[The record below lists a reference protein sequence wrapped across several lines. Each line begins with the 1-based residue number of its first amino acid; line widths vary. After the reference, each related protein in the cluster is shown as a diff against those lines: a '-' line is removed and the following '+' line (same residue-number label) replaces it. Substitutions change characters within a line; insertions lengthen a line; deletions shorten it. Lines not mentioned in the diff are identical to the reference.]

1 MKRKLI
7 PRFFLVYLFLIG
19 ISILLVSTF
28 SNQYLQSIFIKEKQN
43 VLQEEANFLIKQY
56 IKQTDSNHLITPS
69 LQSAIHE
76 KYQLSHI
83 QLWICKKDGTLLY
96 TYPKLTKNIL
106 NSNVKKLLHLSSSQ
120 LQNPI
125 QKVENSS
132 IFSSEMLTVG
142 EPIFLN
148 KEQVGFLFL
157 HAPTSD
163 LSSTLSQIKVIVY
176 AGFLLLLFLIFLLLL
191 NFSRRILF
199 PLGEI
204 NHAAREYA
212 KGNFETTIPVER
224 HDEIGELVDSL
235 HFMASELSK
244 SEQYRKEFISNI
256 SHDFRS
262 PLTSIKGY
270 LEAMLDGTIP
280 KELYERYLSVLLDE
294 TTRLTKLTEG
304 LVALKTFNG
313 NAPILHITS
322 FDIIKAIK
330 RTRNTLE
337 GQCEKKNISIQIS
350 SPITYCMV
358 DADKTKIQQVLYNLI
373 DNAIK
378 FSNSNGEITITL
390 KELGQHRISI
400 SVKDNGIGIPRSEQT
415 RIWERFYKV
424 DNSRGKDKKSHGIG
438 LAITKEIIHAHNEQ
452 INLISTENVGSEF
465 VFTLPKTKS

>member
-1 MKRKLI
+1 MKRKLV
-7 PRFFLVYLFLIG
+7 PRFFLAYLFMIG
-19 ISILLVSTF
+19 ISVLLVSMF

-43 VLQEEANFLIKQY
+43 DLQEEANFFIKQY
-56 IKQTDSNHLITPS
+56 MQNVDSNHLITPS
-69 LQSAIHE
+69 LTSAIQE

-83 QLWICKKDGTLLY
+83 QLWICSKDGTLLY
-96 TYPKLTKNIL
+96 TYPKPSQNIVQK
-106 NSNVKKLLHLSSSQ
+106 NVKKILNLSSNQ
-120 LQNPI
+120 LQKPMKKI
-125 QKVENSS
+125 GYSS

-142 EPIFLN
+142 EPIFQDKQQIGVIL
-148 KEQVGFLFL
+148 L
-157 HAPTSD
+157 HTPKAD
-163 LSSTLSQIKVIVY
+163 LSSTLSQIKTIVY
-176 AGFLLLLFLIFLLLL
+176 TGFLLLLFLIFLLLS

-304 LVALKTFNG
+304 LVTLKTLNG

-322 FDIIKAIK
+322 FDIIKVIK
-330 RTRNTLE
+330 HTRNTLE
-337 GQCEKKNISIQIS
+337 GQCERKNISIQIN
-350 SPITYCMV
+350 SPITYCIV
-358 DADKTKIQQVLYNLI
+358 KADKTKIQQVLYNLI

-378 FSNSNGEITITL
+378 FSNANGEIIITL

-400 SVKDNGIGIPRSEQT
+400 SVKDNGIGIPRSEQN

-465 VFTLPKTKS
+465 VFTLPKAK

>member
-7 PRFFLVYLFLIG
+7 PRFFLVYLFMIG
-19 ISILLVSTF
+19 ISVLLVSMF
-28 SNQYLQSIFIKEKQN
+28 SNQYLQSIFMKEKQN
-43 VLQEEANFLIKQY
+43 DLQEEAKFFIKQY
-56 IKQTDSNHLITPS
+56 MKNIDSNHLITPS
-69 LQSAIHE
+69 LTSAIHE

-83 QLWICKKDGTLLY
+83 QLWICKDDGTLLY
-96 TYPKLTKNIL
+96 TYPKPPKNVTHK
-106 NSNVKKLLHLSSSQ
+106 NVKKLLNLPSNQLKKSFKKIGYSS
-120 LQNPI
+120 
-125 QKVENSS
+125 V
-132 IFSSEMLTVG
+132 FSSEMLTVG
-142 EPIFLN
+142 EPIFLD
-148 KEQVGFLFL
+148 KKQIGVLFL
-157 HAPTSD
+157 HTPKSD
-163 LSSTLSQIKVIVY
+163 LSNTLSQIKTIVY
-176 AGFLLLLFLIFLLLL
+176 TGFLLLLFLIFLLLL

-294 TTRLTKLTEG
+294 TARLTKLTEG
-304 LVALKTFNG
+304 LVTLKTFNG

-322 FDIIKAIK
+322 FDIIKIMK
-330 RTRNTLE
+330 HTRNTLE
-337 GQCEKKNISIQIS
+337 GQCERKNISIQIN
-350 SPITYCMV
+350 SPITYCIV
-358 DADKTKIQQVLYNLI
+358 KADKTKIQQVLYNLI

-378 FSNSNGEITITL
+378 FSNVNGEIIITL

-400 SVKDNGIGIPRSEQT
+400 SVKDNGIGIPRSEQN

-465 VFTLPKTKS
+465 VFTLPKAK